1 LRVSFCLNLKE
12 AHMKA
17 TKTTTASV
25 KAIPALP
32 KIPSRKFYKH

>member
-1 LRVSFCLNLKE
+1 LRASFYLNLKE

-17 TKTTTASV
+17 TKTTASL

-32 KIPSRKFYKH
+32 KLPRRKFYKH